1 MADEA
6 GVTTP
11 RDSFVF
17 EHGDAMDR
25 AFIDAY
31 DKNRLH
37 HAWLLC
43 GPQGVGKASF
53 AFRCARFLLGKQRD
67 SHFGALG
74 MSPEDAD
81 VKLISAQSHPDLLV
95 LEREMG
101 DSKLKKNISVDAVRE
116 IGEFFSKAPSRS
128 PYRVCI
134 IDAVDDLNI
143 NSANALLKVLEEP
156 PHKGILF
163 LISHSPGRL
172 LATIRSRCRR
182 LNFPPWTDDA
192 VRGFIARKLDVD
204 DETTSRLVRMAHG
217 APGRALTLMGEGAL
231 EMDAFAGQLLSP
243 QKPSR
248 SELTTMANLFKS
260 NSAKAD
266 GARKFA
272 TFVACLCDRVYE
284 LSLSAPTPQ
293 AGQALA
299 QLWSRL
305 SVSVGDVEA
314 VNLDRGDYFWSIYKD
329 LSSLS

>member
-1 MADEA
+1 MDEA
-6 GVTTP
+6 AITAP
-11 RDSFVF
+11 RDTFAF
-17 EHGDAMDR
+17 EHGDAMDQ
-25 AFIDAY
+25 AFISAY

-43 GPQGVGKASF
+43 GPQGLGKASF

-67 SHFGALG
+67 NRFGALG

-81 VKLISAQSHPDLLV
+81 VRLISAQSHPDLLV

-101 DSKLKKNISVDAVRE
+101 DTKLKKNISTDAVRE

-134 IDAVDDLNI
+134 IDSVDDLNI

-182 LNFPPWTDDA
+182 LNFPPWTDET
-192 VRGFIARKLDVD
+192 VRGFVNARLDVD
-204 DETTSRLVRMAHG
+204 AEVVDRLVRLSHG
-217 APGRALTLMGEGAL
+217 APGRALSLVEEGAL
-231 EMDAFAGQLLSP
+231 DMDAFAGQLLSP

-248 SELTTMANLFKS
+248 SELMSMAAMFKS

-272 TFVACLCDRVYE
+272 TFIACLGDRVHE
-284 LSLSAPTPQ
+284 RSLSAQSPQ
-293 AGQALA
+293 AGQSLA

-305 SVSVGDVEA
+305 NQSVGEVES
-314 VNLDRGDYFWSIYKD
+314 VNLDRGDYFWSIYND
-329 LSSLS
+329 LTQVI